1 MTKGQWFR
9 MLLILLIVWTVSS
22 LWIDNSIILP
32 RPDEVFLTMYHQ
44 ALSSTLY
51 YSLMLTIFRVF
62 FSLSLSFGLALFFA
76 FLFFRYN
83 KAAVYFHQ
91 ILLFLRSIP
100 NVTFIILLLFW
111 VNRELSVTIV
121 AFLLLFPIFYQNI
134 YEALCEIQKT
144 WKDVLKIYP
153 QGFKTRCR
161 ILYFPLLKNAVVTSW
176 ITCSSLAFKVVVMA
190 EILASVSAGVGSN
203 MQFARLNVDLV
214 GVFAWTIWLLIC
226 VSLFNKLLKNILFRI
241 YE

>member
-9 MLLILLIVWTVSS
+9 MLTTLLIVWIALS

-32 RPDEVFLTMYHQ
+32 RPDEVFLTMLHQ
-44 ALSSTLY
+44 ALSPDLY
-51 YSLMLTIFRVF
+51 FSLIMTILRVF
-62 FSLSLSFGLALFFA
+62 TSLVLSFGLAFLLA
-76 FLFFRYN
+76 FVFFRYR

-100 NVTFIILLLFW
+100 NVTFIIIFLFW
-111 VNRELSVTIV
+111 VNREMSVTIV

-134 YEALCEIQKT
+134 YEALCEIQGQ
-144 WKDVLKIYP
+144 WKDVLLIYP
-153 QGFKTRCR
+153 QGFPIKCR
-161 ILYFPLLKNAVVTSW
+161 KLYFPLLKNAIVTSW

-190 EILASVSAGVGSN
+190 EILASVSVGVGSN

-226 VSLFNKLLKNILFRI
+226 VSLFNKLLKNVLFRI